1 MADLN
6 VCEKI
11 KIRFSTE
18 IVSSV
23 FVLNSLLANVKL
35 TSKSLLKEHCLDPT
49 VNPFY
54 RRTLFLCN
62 RNHYSEIG
70 VTVCAFFYSGQPHER
85 NQLLI

>member
-35 TSKSLLKEHCLDPT
+35 KLTSKSLLKEHCLDPS
-49 VNPFY
+49 
-54 RRTLFLCN
+54 R
-62 RNHYSEIG
+62 
-70 VTVCAFFYSGQPHER
+70 
-85 NQLLI
+85 